1 MHNLIFL
8 DDLNGADLDPYVRLN
23 EAQLFHAL
31 EPDPGLFYRRKSKVI
46 ERALRAGYQPAS
58 LLVEEK
64 ALTRDLADLDH
75 EMAANQTSGLGQTPI
90 YVANSK
96 LLRQLPG
103 YNLLRGALAA
113 MHRAKRLELAD
124 FLATMPAEH
133 PRIAVLESVVN
144 PANIGAIFRS
154 AAALGIDG
162 VIVTS
167 DSADPFYRRSS
178 RVAMGTVFQVPW
190 TYVDAKTWQ
199 HAGIDLLHQAGYQT
213 AAMAL
218 RHNTVSIDDPKLTA
232 VDRLAIIMGSEGP
245 GLKEAT
251 IEQSDFTIK
260 NSNGSRSRFFKR
272 CGRLSPGIL
281 GTGQSGCRIA
291 AFKKRPFTN
300 GRFEFTDQ

>member
-31 EPDPGLFYRRKSKVI
+31 EPDPGLFIAESPKVI

-113 MHRAKRLELAD
+113 MHRVKRLELAD

-199 HAGIDLLHQAGYQT
+199 HAGIDLLHQAGYLT

-260 NSNGSRSRFFKR
+260 IPMA
-272 CGRLSPGIL
+272 PGVDSLNVAAASALAFWEL
-281 GTGQSGCRIA
+281 GNRVA
-291 AFKKRPFTN
+291 
-300 GRFEFTDQ
+300 E

>member
-31 EPDPGLFYRRKSKVI
+31 EPDPGLFIAESPKVI

-113 MHRAKRLELAD
+113 MRRVKRLELAD
-124 FLATMPAEH
+124 FLATMPAKH

-154 AAALGIDG
+154 ASALGIDG

-260 NSNGSRSRFFKR
+260 IPMA
-272 CGRLSPGIL
+272 PGVDSLNVAAASALAFWEL
-281 GTGQSGCRIA
+281 GNRVA
-291 AFKKRPFTN
+291 
-300 GRFEFTDQ
+300 E

>member
-31 EPDPGLFYRRKSKVI
+31 EPDPGLFIAESPKVI
-46 ERALRAGYQPAS
+46 ERALRAGHQPAS

-113 MHRAKRLELAD
+113 MHRVKRLELAD

-178 RVAMGTVFQVPW
+178 RVAMGTVFQAPW

-260 NSNGSRSRFFKR
+260 IPMA
-272 CGRLSPGIL
+272 PGVDSLNVAAASALAFWEL
-281 GTGQSGCRIA
+281 GNRVA
-291 AFKKRPFTN
+291 
-300 GRFEFTDQ
+300 E

>member
-8 DDLNGADLDPYVRLN
+8 DDLNDADLDPYVRLN

-31 EPDPGLFYRRKSKVI
+31 EPDPGLFIAESPKVI
-46 ERALRAGYQPAS
+46 ERALRAGYHPAS

-90 YVANSK
+90 YVANSE

-113 MHRAKRLELAD
+113 MHRVKRLELAD

-199 HAGIDLLHQAGYQT
+199 HGGIDLLHQAGYQT

-218 RHNTVSIDDPKLTA
+218 RHNTISIDDPKLTE

-245 GLKEAT
+245 GLKETT

-260 NSNGSRSRFFKR
+260 IPMA
-272 CGRLSPGIL
+272 PGVDSLNVAAASALAFWEL
-281 GTGQSGCRIA
+281 GNRVV
-291 AFKKRPFTN
+291 
-300 GRFEFTDQ
+300 E

>member
-31 EPDPGLFYRRKSKVI
+31 EPDPGLFIAESPKVI
-46 ERALRAGYQPAS
+46 ERALRASYQPAS

-75 EMAANQTSGLGQTPI
+75 EMATNQTSGLGQTPI

-113 MHRAKRLELAD
+113 MHRVKRLELAD

-260 NSNGSRSRFFKR
+260 IPMA
-272 CGRLSPGIL
+272 PGVDSLNVAAASALAFWEL
-281 GTGQSGCRIA
+281 GNRVA
-291 AFKKRPFTN
+291 
-300 GRFEFTDQ
+300 E

>member
-31 EPDPGLFYRRKSKVI
+31 EPDPGLFIAESPKVI

-113 MHRAKRLELAD
+113 MHRVKRLELAD

-167 DSADPFYRRSS
+167 DSVDPFYRRSS

-260 NSNGSRSRFFKR
+260 IPMA
-272 CGRLSPGIL
+272 PGVDSLNVAAASALAFWEL
-281 GTGQSGCRIA
+281 GNRVA
-291 AFKKRPFTN
+291 
-300 GRFEFTDQ
+300 E

>member
-31 EPDPGLFYRRKSKVI
+31 EPNPGLFIAESPKVI

-75 EMAANQTSGLGQTPI
+75 EMVANQTSGLGQTPI

-113 MHRAKRLELAD
+113 MHRVKRLELAD

-260 NSNGSRSRFFKR
+260 IPMA
-272 CGRLSPGIL
+272 PGVDSLNVAAASALAFWEL
-281 GTGQSGCRIA
+281 GNRVA
-291 AFKKRPFTN
+291 
-300 GRFEFTDQ
+300 E

>member
-31 EPDPGLFYRRKSKVI
+31 EPDPGLFIAESPKVI
-46 ERALRAGYQPAS
+46 ARALRAGYQPAS

-113 MHRAKRLELAD
+113 MHRVKRLELAV

-260 NSNGSRSRFFKR
+260 IPMA
-272 CGRLSPGIL
+272 PGVDSLNVAAASALAFWEL
-281 GTGQSGCRIA
+281 GNRVA
-291 AFKKRPFTN
+291 
-300 GRFEFTDQ
+300 E

>member
-31 EPDPGLFYRRKSKVI
+31 EPDPGLFIAESPKVI

-75 EMAANQTSGLGQTPI
+75 EMAANQSSGLGQTPI

-113 MHRAKRLELAD
+113 MHRVKRLELAD

-178 RVAMGTVFQVPW
+178 RVAMGTVFQVSW

-260 NSNGSRSRFFKR
+260 IPMA
-272 CGRLSPGIL
+272 PGVDSLNVAAASALAFWEL
-281 GTGQSGCRIA
+281 GNRVA
-291 AFKKRPFTN
+291 
-300 GRFEFTDQ
+300 E

>member
-8 DDLNGADLDPYVRLN
+8 DDLNGEDLDPYVRLN

-31 EPDPGLFYRRKSKVI
+31 EPDPGLFIAESPKVI

-75 EMAANQTSGLGQTPI
+75 EMAANQTGGLGQTPI

-113 MHRAKRLELAD
+113 MHRVKRLELAD

-260 NSNGSRSRFFKR
+260 IPMA
-272 CGRLSPGIL
+272 PGVDSLNVAAASALAFWEL
-281 GTGQSGCRIA
+281 GNRVA
-291 AFKKRPFTN
+291 
-300 GRFEFTDQ
+300 E

>member
-31 EPDPGLFYRRKSKVI
+31 EPDPGLFIAESPKVI

-113 MHRAKRLELAD
+113 MHRVKRLELAD

-251 IEQSDFTIK
+251 IEPSDFTIK
-260 NSNGSRSRFFKR
+260 IPMA
-272 CGRLSPGIL
+272 PGVDSLNVAAASALAFWEL
-281 GTGQSGCRIA
+281 GNRVA
-291 AFKKRPFTN
+291 
-300 GRFEFTDQ
+300 E

>member
-31 EPDPGLFYRRKSKVI
+31 EPNPGLFIAESPKVI
-46 ERALRAGYQPAS
+46 ERALRAGYQPVS

-90 YVANSK
+90 YVANSE

-113 MHRAKRLELAD
+113 MHRVKRLELAD

-218 RHNTVSIDDPKLTA
+218 RHNTISIDDPKLTA

-245 GLKEAT
+245 GLKETT

-260 NSNGSRSRFFKR
+260 IPMA
-272 CGRLSPGIL
+272 PGVDSLNVAAASALAFWEL
-281 GTGQSGCRIA
+281 GNRIA
-291 AFKKRPFTN
+291 
-300 GRFEFTDQ
+300 E

>member
-31 EPDPGLFYRRKSKVI
+31 EPDPGLFIAESPKVI

-90 YVANSK
+90 YVANSE

-113 MHRAKRLELAD
+113 MHRVKRLELAD

-218 RHNTVSIDDPKLTA
+218 RHNTISIDDPKLTA

-245 GLKEAT
+245 GLKETT

-260 NSNGSRSRFFKR
+260 IPMA
-272 CGRLSPGIL
+272 PGVDSLNVAAASALAFWEL
-281 GTGQSGCRIA
+281 GNRVA
-291 AFKKRPFTN
+291 
-300 GRFEFTDQ
+300 E

>member
-8 DDLNGADLDPYVRLN
+8 DDLNGANLDPYVRLN

-31 EPDPGLFYRRKSKVI
+31 EPDPGLFIAESPKVI

-113 MHRAKRLELAD
+113 MHRVKRLELAD

-199 HAGIDLLHQAGYQT
+199 HGGIDLLHQAGYQT

-218 RHNTVSIDDPKLTA
+218 RHNTVSIDDPKLTE

-245 GLKEAT
+245 GLKETT

-260 NSNGSRSRFFKR
+260 IPMA
-272 CGRLSPGIL
+272 PGVDSLNVAAASALAFWEL
-281 GTGQSGCRIA
+281 GNRVV
-291 AFKKRPFTN
+291 
-300 GRFEFTDQ
+300 E

>member
-31 EPDPGLFYRRKSKVI
+31 EPDPGLFIAESPKVI

-113 MHRAKRLELAD
+113 MHRVKRLELAD

-232 VDRLAIIMGSEGP
+232 VDRLVIIMGSEGP

-260 NSNGSRSRFFKR
+260 IPMA
-272 CGRLSPGIL
+272 PGVDSLNVAAASALAFWEL
-281 GTGQSGCRIA
+281 GNRVA
-291 AFKKRPFTN
+291 
-300 GRFEFTDQ
+300 E

>member
-31 EPDPGLFYRRKSKVI
+31 EPDPGLNIAESPKVI
-46 ERALRAGYQPAS
+46 ERALRAGYHPAS

-90 YVANSK
+90 YVASSE

-113 MHRAKRLELAD
+113 MHRVKRLELAD

-260 NSNGSRSRFFKR
+260 IPMA
-272 CGRLSPGIL
+272 PGVDSLNVAAASALAFWEL
-281 GTGQSGCRIA
+281 GNRVA
-291 AFKKRPFTN
+291 
-300 GRFEFTDQ
+300 E

>member
-8 DDLNGADLDPYVRLN
+8 DDLNSSDLDPYVRLN

-31 EPDPGLFYRRKSKVI
+31 EPNPGLFIAESPKVI
-46 ERALRAGYQPAS
+46 ERAMRAGYRPAS

-64 ALTRDLADLDH
+64 ALDRDLADLDR

-90 YVANSK
+90 YVANSQ

-113 MHRAKRLELAD
+113 MHRVKRLELAD
-124 FLATMPAEH
+124 FLATMPTEH

-154 AAALGIDG
+154 AAALGING

-260 NSNGSRSRFFKR
+260 IPMA
-272 CGRLSPGIL
+272 PGVDSLNVAAASALAFWEL
-281 GTGQSGCRIA
+281 GNRVA
-291 AFKKRPFTN
+291 
-300 GRFEFTDQ
+300 E

>member
-31 EPDPGLFYRRKSKVI
+31 EPDPGLFIAESPKVI

-113 MHRAKRLELAD
+113 MHRVKRLELAD

-260 NSNGSRSRFFKR
+260 IPMA
-272 CGRLSPGIL
+272 PGVDSLNVAAASARAFWEL
-281 GTGQSGCRIA
+281 GNRVA
-291 AFKKRPFTN
+291 
-300 GRFEFTDQ
+300 E

>member
-23 EAQLFHAL
+23 EAHLFHAL
-31 EPDPGLFYRRKSKVI
+31 EPDPGLFIAESPKVI

-113 MHRAKRLELAD
+113 MHRVKRLELAD

-260 NSNGSRSRFFKR
+260 IPMA
-272 CGRLSPGIL
+272 PGVDSLNVAAASALAFWEL
-281 GTGQSGCRIA
+281 GNRVA
-291 AFKKRPFTN
+291 
-300 GRFEFTDQ
+300 E

>member
-31 EPDPGLFYRRKSKVI
+31 EPDPGLFIAESPKVI

-113 MHRAKRLELAD
+113 MHRVKRLELAD

-190 TYVDAKTWQ
+190 TYVDAKNWQ

-260 NSNGSRSRFFKR
+260 IPMA
-272 CGRLSPGIL
+272 PGVDSLNVAAASALAFWEL
-281 GTGQSGCRIA
+281 GNRVA
-291 AFKKRPFTN
+291 
-300 GRFEFTDQ
+300 E

>member
-31 EPDPGLFYRRKSKVI
+31 EPDPGLFIAESPKVI

-90 YVANSK
+90 YVANSE

-113 MHRAKRLELAD
+113 MHRVKRLELAD

-245 GLKEAT
+245 GLKETT

-260 NSNGSRSRFFKR
+260 IPMA
-272 CGRLSPGIL
+272 PGVDSLNVAAASALAFWEL
-281 GTGQSGCRIA
+281 GNRVA
-291 AFKKRPFTN
+291 
-300 GRFEFTDQ
+300 E

>member
-31 EPDPGLFYRRKSKVI
+31 EPDPGLFIAESPKVI

-90 YVANSK
+90 YVANSE

-113 MHRAKRLELAD
+113 MHRVKRLELAD

-218 RHNTVSIDDPKLTA
+218 RHNTISIDDPKLTA

-245 GLKEAT
+245 GLKETT

-260 NSNGSRSRFFKR
+260 IPMA
-272 CGRLSPGIL
+272 PGVDSLNVAAASALAFWEL
-281 GTGQSGCRIA
+281 GNRIA
-291 AFKKRPFTN
+291 
-300 GRFEFTDQ
+300 E

>member
-31 EPDPGLFYRRKSKVI
+31 EPDPGLFIAESPKVI

-64 ALTRDLADLDH
+64 ALTRELADLDH

-113 MHRAKRLELAD
+113 MHRVKRLELAD

-199 HAGIDLLHQAGYQT
+199 HGGIDLLHQAGYQT

-218 RHNTVSIDDPKLTA
+218 RHNTVSIDDPKLTE

-245 GLKEAT
+245 GLKETT

-260 NSNGSRSRFFKR
+260 IPMA
-272 CGRLSPGIL
+272 PGVDSLNVAAASALAFWEL
-281 GTGQSGCRIA
+281 GNRVV
-291 AFKKRPFTN
+291 
-300 GRFEFTDQ
+300 E

>member
-31 EPDPGLFYRRKSKVI
+31 EPNPGLFIAESPKVI

-90 YVANSK
+90 YVANSE

-113 MHRAKRLELAD
+113 MHRVKRLELAD

-260 NSNGSRSRFFKR
+260 IPMA
-272 CGRLSPGIL
+272 PGVDSLNVAAASALAFWEL
-281 GTGQSGCRIA
+281 GNRVA
-291 AFKKRPFTN
+291 
-300 GRFEFTDQ
+300 E